1 MYSDRR
7 PKGVVRDS
15 VAVIQIMGPGSDG
28 VSDVS
33 LCSIS
38 LTPHALLQMAQLC
51 MDLHQEMEQAQAA
64 EIKSFEARKTG

>member
-7 PKGVVRDS
+7 PKGVIRDS

-28 VSDVS
+28 ATDVS

-38 LTPHALLQMAQLC
+38 MTPHALLHMAQLC
-51 MDLHQEMEQAQAA
+51 MELHRELELAPRA
-64 EIKSFEARKTG
+64 EIKAFKAREAG

>member
-33 LCSIS
+33 LCTIS
-38 LTPHALLQMAQLC
+38 LTPHALLQMARLC
-51 MDLHQEMEQAQAA
+51 LDLHQEMEQAQTAD
-64 EIKSFEARKTG
+64 IKSLTGRRAS

>member
-28 VSDVS
+28 VTDVS
-33 LCSIS
+33 LCSMS
-38 LTPHALLQMAQLC
+38 LTPHALLHMAQLC
-51 MDLHQEMEQAQAA
+51 MELHREMERAQHA
-64 EIKSFEARKTG
+64 EVKAFEAREAG